1 MMNNSSFIE
10 QDKTKIALVVVG
22 YNRLN
27 SIARLLSSLSRA
39 YYDTDVPLVISIDA
53 SGCQP
58 LYDYVNEF
66 NWEHGRK
73 YVLIKEKRMGLRDH
87 ILSCGDLTQY
97 FKAVV
102 ILEDDIFV
110 SEYFYDYVQS
120 AVNKYGDDSHVGGI
134 SLFRPKFDRNY
145 PIEFEQDGNDVFA
158 YQTVE
163 SWGECW
169 TESMWKG
176 FREWYND
183 TQNHDFSTV
192 DMPEFMKNWK
202 KAWSKFYMAY
212 QIENNKYFIYP
223 SVSYTTCFADAGV
236 HGGESSVGQVLLS
249 TGKRNYKMPEFEKL
263 TKYDIYG
270 TNDKVYKW
278 IRIERKDLCI
288 DFYGLHDSYKDYKYL
303 LTPYKYTS
311 FKLCKA
317 FALSLHPIELNVKFN
332 IEGMGLYLY
341 DLNTDTE
348 IMYKKNVTSLL
359 ANYMVGG
366 FNIYVLIKY
375 VIIFIKGN
383 LFRKL
388 KSIFNH

>member
-1 MMNNSSFIE
+1 MNNSPFIE

-120 AVNKYGDDSHVGGI
+120 AVNKYGDDSKVGGI
-134 SLFRPKFDRNY
+134 SLFRPKFDRNF

-169 TESMWKG
+169 TENMWNG

-183 TQNHDFSTV
+183 TPEHDFSTV
-192 DMPEFMKNWK
+192 DMPNFMKNWK

-249 TGKRNYKMPEFEKL
+249 TGKRHYTMPDFDTL
-263 TKYDIYG
+263 SRYDIYG
-270 TNDKVYKW
+270 TNDKVYQW
-278 IRIERKDLCI
+278 IGLNRKDLCV
-288 DFYGLHDSYKDYKYL
+288 DFYDLHDKYDGFKYL
-303 LTPYKYTS
+303 LTPYKIPS
-311 FKLCKA
+311 FKMIRA
-317 FALSLHPIELNVKFN
+317 FALSLHPIELNVKYC
-332 IEGMGLYLY
+332 IEGNGLFLY
-341 DLNTDTE
+341 E
-348 IMYKKNVTSLL
+348 IEDSLKTKKIITSLL
-359 ANYMVGG
+359 VNYMVSGL
-366 FNIYVLIKY
+366 NIYILYKY
-375 VIIFIKGN
+375 ILKFTKNN
-383 LFRKL
+383 LYRKV
-388 KSIFNH
+388 KSILHL

>member
-1 MMNNSSFIE
+1 MEMNNNHIIE
-10 QDKTKIALVVVG
+10 QDKSKIALVVVG

-27 SIARLLSSLSRA
+27 SIVRLLESLSRA
-39 YYDTDVPLVISIDA
+39 HYETEVPLVISIDA

-66 NWEHGRK
+66 EWKYGKK
-73 YVLIKEKRMGLRDH
+73 YVLIKEKRLGLRDH
-87 ILSCGDLTQY
+87 ILSCGDLTHF

-110 SEYFYDYVQS
+110 SEYFYDYVQN
-120 AVNKYGDDSHVGGI
+120 AVNKYGDDDNVGGI

-169 TESMWKG
+169 TENMWKG
-176 FREWYND
+176 FREWYNNTPD
-183 TQNHDFSTV
+183 HVFSTV

-202 KAWSKFYMAY
+202 KAWSKFYIAY

-249 TGKRNYKMPEFEKL
+249 TGKRNYSMPEYESL
-263 TKYDIYG
+263 SKYDIYG
-270 TNDKVYKW
+270 TNEKVYQW
-278 IRIERKDLCI
+278 LGYDKDDICV
-288 DFYGLHDSYKDYKYL
+288 DFYGLHDRCDGHKFL
-303 LTPYKYTS
+303 LTPYKCSS
-311 FKLCKA
+311 FKVNKT
-317 FALSLHPIELNVKFN
+317 FALSLHPMELNVKYKLD
-332 IEGMGLYLY
+332 GDGLFLY
-341 DLNTDTE
+341 DIAATPNSE
-348 IMYKKNVTSLL
+348 YKRQITPLL
-359 ANYMVGG
+359 SSYMVGG
-366 FNIYVLIKY
+366 FNIYVLFEY
-375 VIIFIKGN
+375 VVNFFKGN
-383 LFRKL
+383 WLRKL
-388 KSIFNH
+388 KSFF

>member
-1 MMNNSSFIE
+1 MNNYNNYQIE
-10 QDKTKIALVVVG
+10 RDNSKVALVVVG
-22 YNRLN
+22 YNRLA
-27 SIARLLSSLSRA
+27 SIVRLLKSLSYA
-39 YYDTDVPLVISIDA
+39 HYATDVPLVISIDA

-66 NWEHGRK
+66 EWKHGKK
-73 YVLIKEKRMGLRDH
+73 YVLIRENRLGLRDH
-87 ILSCGDLTQY
+87 ILSCGDLTKY

-110 SEYFYDYVQS
+110 SECFFDYVQK
-120 AVNKYGDDSHVGGI
+120 AVEKYGDNPNVGGI

-145 PIEFEQDGNDVFA
+145 PIEYEQDGADVFA

-176 FREWYND
+176 FRAWYNNTPD
-183 TQNHDFSTV
+183 HDFSSV

-223 SVSYTTCFADAGV
+223 SVSYTTCFADAGE

-249 TGKRNYKMPEFEKL
+249 TGSKNFLMPDFENL

-270 TNDKVYKW
+270 TNERIYEW
-278 IRIERKDLCI
+278 IGLKKEELCVDL
-288 DFYGLHDSYKDYKYL
+288 YGLHDDLKGRKYL
-303 LTPYKYTS
+303 LTPYKYPSLTI
-311 FKLCKA
+311 KKEN
-317 FALSLHPIELNVKFN
+317 ALSLHPIELNVKFD
-332 IEGMGLYLY
+332 IEGSGLYLY
-341 DLNTDTE
+341 ETS
-348 IMYKKNVTSLL
+348 TSLVKL
-359 ANYMVGG
+359 KNRKLTRIYSNYLVGG
-366 FNIYVLIKY
+366 FNIYVLYKY
-375 VIIFIKGN
+375 VYSFTRNNLKRKIKS
-383 LFRKL
+383 LF
-388 KSIFNH
+388 

>member
-1 MMNNSSFIE
+1 MEMNNNHIIE
-10 QDKTKIALVVVG
+10 QDKSKIAIVVVG

-27 SIARLLSSLSRA
+27 SIERLLGSLSRA
-39 YYDTDVPLVISIDA
+39 HYETEVPLVISIDA

-58 LYDYVNEF
+58 LYDYVKRYQWKF
-66 NWEHGRK
+66 GKK
-73 YVLIKEKRMGLRDH
+73 YVLIKEKRLGLREH

-169 TESMWKG
+169 TENMWKG

-183 TQNHDFSTV
+183 TPDHVFSTV

-249 TGKRNYKMPEFEKL
+249 TGKRNYSMPEYESL
-263 TKYDIYG
+263 SKYDIYG
-270 TNDKVYKW
+270 TNEKVYQW
-278 IRIERKDLCI
+278 LGYDKDDICV
-288 DFYGLHDSYKDYKYL
+288 DFYGLHDRCDGHKFL
-303 LTPYKYTS
+303 LTPYKCSS
-311 FKLCKA
+311 FKVNKT
-317 FALSLHPIELNVKFN
+317 FALSLHPMELNVKYKLD
-332 IEGMGLYLY
+332 GDGLFLY
-341 DLNTDTE
+341 DIAATPNSE
-348 IMYKKNVTSLL
+348 YKRQITPLL
-359 ANYMVGG
+359 SSYMVGG
-366 FNIYVLIKY
+366 FNIYVLFEY
-375 VIIFIKGN
+375 VVNFFKGN
-383 LFRKL
+383 WLRKL
-388 KSIFNH
+388 KSFF

>member
-1 MMNNSSFIE
+1 MEMNNNHIIE
-10 QDKTKIALVVVG
+10 QDKSKIAIVVVG

-27 SIARLLSSLSRA
+27 SIERLLGSLSRA
-39 YYDTDVPLVISIDA
+39 HYEAEVPLVISIDA

-58 LYDYVNEF
+58 LYDYVKRYQWKF
-66 NWEHGRK
+66 GK
-73 YVLIKEKRMGLRDH
+73 QYVLIKEKRLGLREH

-169 TESMWKG
+169 TENMWKG

-183 TQNHDFSTV
+183 TPDHDFSTV

-249 TGKRNYKMPEFEKL
+249 TGKRNYSMPEYESL
-263 TKYDIYG
+263 SKYDIYG
-270 TNDKVYKW
+270 TNEKVYQW
-278 IRIERKDLCI
+278 LGYDKDDICV
-288 DFYGLHDSYKDYKYL
+288 DFYGLHDRCDGHKFL
-303 LTPYKYTS
+303 LTPYKCSS
-311 FKLCKA
+311 FKVNNT
-317 FALSLHPIELNVKFN
+317 FALSLHPMELNVKYKLD
-332 IEGMGLYLY
+332 GDGLFLY
-341 DLNTDTE
+341 DIAATPNSE
-348 IMYKKNVTSLL
+348 YKRQITPLL
-359 ANYMVGG
+359 SSYMVGG
-366 FNIYVLIKY
+366 FNIYVLFEY
-375 VIIFIKGN
+375 VVNFFKGN
-383 LFRKL
+383 WLRKL
-388 KSIFNH
+388 KSFF